1 MWIVFLSYPRL
12 IFSKRWKSYLKLTR
26 AGIVDQMCRQTI
38 LAKIKVDRV
47 YYISVERDKAK
58 KPKVVS
64 PRSIRKEPTM
74 ANKTNT
80 LTNAQAIERAITA
93 LQNFGSTDQELI
105 KKLTHMHAMA
115 TKKRLSTESPEAKE
129 TRTVLMPATL
139 EFMRKKGEPVS
150 WRDVA
155 ENVRGITTSQKVS
168 AVMKKLIASGQ
179 VTKEYD
185 GRSTIYRLAE

>member
-1 MWIVFLSYPRL
+1 
-12 IFSKRWKSYLKLTR
+12 
-26 AGIVDQMCRQTI
+26 
-38 LAKIKVDRV
+38 
-47 YYISVERDKAK
+47 
-58 KPKVVS
+58 
-64 PRSIRKEPTM
+64 M

-80 LTNAQAIERAITA
+80 LTNAQAIERAIAA
-93 LQNFGSTDQELI
+93 LNNLGSTDQELI
-105 KKLTHMHAMA
+105 EKLEHMHKMA
-115 TKKRLSTESPEAKE
+115 TKRRRPSAESPEAKE

-168 AVMKKLIASGQ
+168 AVMKKLIAAGE

-185 GRSTIYRLAE
+185 GRATIYRLAE

>member
-1 MWIVFLSYPRL
+1 
-12 IFSKRWKSYLKLTR
+12 
-26 AGIVDQMCRQTI
+26 
-38 LAKIKVDRV
+38 
-47 YYISVERDKAK
+47 
-58 KPKVVS
+58 
-64 PRSIRKEPTM
+64 M

-80 LTNAQAIERAITA
+80 LTNAQAIARAIEA
-93 LQNFGSTDQELI
+93 LKNLGSTDQELI
-105 KKLTHMHAMA
+105 EKLEHMHKMA
-115 TKKRLSTESPEAKE
+115 TKKRPSSESPEAKE

-168 AVMKKLIASGQ
+168 AVMKKLIASGE

-185 GRSTIYRLAE
+185 GRATIYRLTE

>member
-1 MWIVFLSYPRL
+1 MI
-12 IFSKRWKSYLKLTR
+12 TC
-26 AGIVDQMCRQTI
+26 AGNMDHMCRRAI
-38 LAKIKVDRV
+38 LARIKVDRV
-47 YYISVERDKAK
+47 YYISVERGKARNQRGFIPFDQK
-58 KPKVVS
+58 GAY
-64 PRSIRKEPTM
+64 TM

-80 LTNAQAIERAITA
+80 MTNAQAIARAIEA

-105 KKLTHMHAMA
+105 EKLTHMHAMA
-115 TKKRLSTESPEAKE
+115 TKKRPSSESPEAKE

-139 EFMRKKGEPVS
+139 EFMRKKGTPVS

-168 AVMKKLIASGQ
+168 AVMKKLIVSGQ

-185 GRSTIYRLAE
+185 GRSTLYRLAE

>member
-1 MWIVFLSYPRL
+1 M
-12 IFSKRWKSYLKLTR
+12 
-26 AGIVDQMCRQTI
+26 DQMCRRAI
-38 LAKIKVDRV
+38 LARIKVDQV
-47 YYISVERDKAK
+47 YYISVERGKARNQRGFTPFDQK
-58 KPKVVS
+58 GS
-64 PRSIRKEPTM
+64 YTM

-80 LTNAQAIERAITA
+80 LTNAQAIARAIEA
-93 LQNFGSTDQELI
+93 LNNLGSTDHELI
-105 KKLTHMHAMA
+105 SKLTHMHAMA
-115 TKKRLSTESPEAKE
+115 TKKRPSSESPEAKE

-139 EFMRKKGEPVS
+139 AFMKAKGEPVS

>member
-1 MWIVFLSYPRL
+1 
-12 IFSKRWKSYLKLTR
+12 
-26 AGIVDQMCRQTI
+26 
-38 LAKIKVDRV
+38 
-47 YYISVERDKAK
+47 
-58 KPKVVS
+58 
-64 PRSIRKEPTM
+64 M

-80 LTNAQAIERAITA
+80 LTNAQAIARAIAA
-93 LQNFGSTDQELI
+93 LNNLGSTDHELI
-105 KKLTHMHAMA
+105 EKLEHMHAMA
-115 TKKRLSTESPEAKE
+115 TKKRPSSESPEAKE

-168 AVMKKLIASGQ
+168 AVMKKLIASGE

-185 GRSTIYRLAE
+185 GRATIYRLAE

>member
-1 MWIVFLSYPRL
+1 
-12 IFSKRWKSYLKLTR
+12 
-26 AGIVDQMCRQTI
+26 
-38 LAKIKVDRV
+38 
-47 YYISVERDKAK
+47 
-58 KPKVVS
+58 
-64 PRSIRKEPTM
+64 M

-80 LTNAQAIERAITA
+80 LTNAQAIARAIEA
-93 LQNFGSTDQELI
+93 LENLGSTDHELI
-105 KKLTHMHAMA
+105 EKLTHMHTMA
-115 TKKRLSTESPEAKE
+115 TKKRSSESPEAKE
-129 TRTVLMPATL
+129 MREVLMPATL
-139 EFMRKKGEPVS
+139 AFMKARDEPVA